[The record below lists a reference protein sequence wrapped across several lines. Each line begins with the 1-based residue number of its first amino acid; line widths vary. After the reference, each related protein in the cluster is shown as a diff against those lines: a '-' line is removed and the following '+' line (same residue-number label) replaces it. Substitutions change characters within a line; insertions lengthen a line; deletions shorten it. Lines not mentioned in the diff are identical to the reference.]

1 MQGKGQTLV
10 GSGCCPRNRMNRL
23 RIGVLLSYRLRKR
36 LTPACWAL
44 IFLLCSF
51 GAVGYGQVRAEHG
64 ADPTICRPILSP
76 FLTVEL
82 GKPGLFQ
89 WICDEEKEAGNGFYI
104 VFIRP
109 NSTYVLLKVPQ
120 GRSSFEFTPDMVGM
134 WRWIVI
140 NTDPDRSKPDL
151 ESDPSNFLVIEAQ
164 SRN

>member
-1 MQGKGQTLV
+1 MSDRARKPLPSAWILT
-10 GSGCCPRNRMNRL
+10 
-23 RIGVLLSYRLRKR
+23 VLLWSVGTAMGHWEL
-36 LTPACWAL
+36 PAE
-44 IFLLCSF
+44 
-51 GAVGYGQVRAEHG
+51 VGT
-64 ADPTICRPILSP
+64 DSTICRPILSP
-76 FLTVEL
+76 FLTIEL

-89 WICDEEKEAGNGFYI
+89 WTCDEDNAAGSGFYI

-120 GRSSFEFTPDMVGM
+120 GRASFEFTPDMVGM

-164 SRN
+164 SKN